1 MIELIYG
8 DGYMKNL
15 LNDLISFIQSI
26 KLMDLFFFGS
36 IIVLIILIVVLIY
49 IIRLNND
56 SDGEDMIDIP
66 DEPIKNNEVEEN
78 ELDLANIA
86 NAIEEEEP
94 KPIVLNNYEKEQES
108 KAIISYDELVATTN
122 KPEEEINYK
131 KEEDIE
137 GLTVKALDLEN
148 LTKPVELPKMK
159 DSATIDKPQ
168 DNNRTVLI
176 SYEKEEAFLETLK
189 KLQSL
194 LN

>member
-1 MIELIYG
+1 MIELFYG
-8 DGYMKNL
+8 DGDMKNL

-26 KLMDLFFFGS
+26 KLMDLFFFVS
-36 IIVLIILIVVLIY
+36 IVVLIILIVVLIY

-56 SDGEDMIDIP
+56 GEEMIDIP
-66 DEPIKNNEVEEN
+66 DEPVNNDDA

-86 NAIEEEEP
+86 SAIEEEEP
-94 KPIVLNNYEKEQES
+94 KPIILNNYEQEQEA
-108 KAIISYDELVATTN
+108 KAIISYDELVATKN

-137 GLTVKALDLEN
+137 GLKVKALDLEN

-159 DSATIDKPQ
+159 ESIPVDKPQ
-168 DNNRTVLI
+168 DINKTILI

-189 KLQSL
+189 KLQSI